1 MSYHSELV
9 FNEFRCLCTSFFV
22 ITFLYTL
29 LNLYFVANLAL
40 GDIYYI
46 MTQRYCDVT
55 RTSCNTIMEVLLHIE
70 ALHVK
75 VLHFKA
81 NCMDFFK

>member
-9 FNEFRCLCTSFFV
+9 FNEFRCLCTSFF
-22 ITFLYTL
+22 
-29 LNLYFVANLAL
+29 L